1 MQEKI
6 QEKFNEL
13 SKNITKLQEKAGD
26 VGSDIKDK
34 SNGALEALSK
44 KRDAVQQ
51 TIKKCTSASAETWE
65 NLKSGLETALEDLE
79 NSYTKAASYLEQKRE
94 NLYVSHIEEKL
105 NDFDQKIEELR
116 NRINKIEPELKTT
129 LIEALARVREKYE
142 TARSKLEDLQS
153 AEPESWEASKSD
165 MYAMLEDMDAAYNT
179 TVAYFPEYQEEYQQ
193 RLETTLTDLD
203 RKIAALQKKADKA
216 KTDNNTKINE
226 SIQRLRKRQVAAR
239 NKYREFQVASVKVWQ
254 EFKAEMDTMIE
265 DLERSYDETSS
276 LFTR

>member
-1 MQEKI
+1 
-6 QEKFNEL
+6 
-13 SKNITKLQEKAGD
+13 
-26 VGSDIKDK
+26 
-34 SNGALEALSK
+34 
-44 KRDAVQQ
+44 
-51 TIKKCTSASAETWE
+51 
-65 NLKSGLETALEDLE
+65 LKSGLETALEDLE

-105 NDFDQKIEELR
+105 NDFDQKIEEIR

-153 AEPESWEASKSD
+153 TEPESWEASKSD

-179 TVAYFPEYQEEYQQ
+179 TVAYFPENQEEYQQ

-203 RKIAALQKKADKA
+203 KKIAALQKKADKA
-216 KTDNNTKINE
+216 ETDKNVKINE
-226 SIQRLRKRQVAAR
+226 SIQRLRKKQVLAR
-239 NKYREFQVASVKVWQ
+239 NRYRDFQVASAKAWQ
-254 EFKAEMDTMIE
+254 DFKAEMDTMIE

-276 LFTR
+276 LFK